1 MSSVYDCTDD
11 EDAPLQKERKDSKQL
26 TIGDKENEAINN
38 VAIKRV
44 LNRFMQ
50 QAKTFSITDAHI
62 SE

>member
-11 EDAPLQKERKDSKQL
+11 EDVPLQKERKDSKEL

-50 QAKTFSITDAHI
+50 QAKTFSITDSHI
-62 SE
+62 FE